1 MNLAQDTTPVM
12 PVTTSPKRLLDRI
25 GDFTDI
31 DILSRSKDNSMD
43 VESTDMS
50 QSRMGADSDVQPTH
64 FQLNGENPNPMEGSL
79 GKGWEPVRLF
89 MSFIRHIF
97 NR

>member
-1 MNLAQDTTPVM
+1 MM

-64 FQLNGENPNPMEGSL
+64 FQLDGEGSL